1 MTVHIFPSFDIAVAT
16 IGGGSGSGC
25 AGHSCGA
32 VPCKMQKMR
41 LAVGC
46 GLSRSGKILTEQEI
60 EIWNPLETGNQ
71 KTTNNN
77 IVRSCSWLGCCYVGV
92 VVVVWPGIK
101 QIGNTL
107 RRDGQWR

>member
-46 GLSRSGKILTEQEI
+46 GLSRSGKILT
-60 EIWNPLETGNQ
+60 GNWKSKH
-71 KTTNNN
+71 KTQQQNSSLS
-77 IVRSCSWLGCCYVGV
+77 SCPVVVGWVVVIVGV
-92 VVVVWPGIK
+92 VVVCSG
-101 QIGNTL
+101 
-107 RRDGQWR
+107 RE